1 VIGISFIRN
10 SDTQFDIQCT
20 PLSEY
25 ILSKDLQIS
34 VDHLNKD
41 LENMINVAPEQYI
54 WSYKRFRNYYGNI
67 NRYRRP

>member
-1 VIGISFIRN
+1 MIGISCIRN

-54 WSYKRFRNYYGNI
+54 
-67 NRYRRP
+67 